1 MDIQSNRPMGNGNYR
16 PISLRRLRISANTP
30 RNLLLLAWVLSTIA
44 CIALGLG
51 AVIFQWSGMAMHFGG
66 VSFYVS
72 AYPPL
77 TICLLWTLLF
87 GLAWGAIPAF
97 LSTFILSVY
106 AGLPPGWAALF
117 ALANPLGLTVF
128 TIAYR
133 AIAIPLNLRS
143 MDSLLFYGLL
153 AFFSSVFS
161 ASGAFIWIHTNHMA
175 SGDAFGLWQGWWLGN
190 LLQMLFITAPILAI
204 VADPVC
210 NWRNRA
216 LFQLANSPRTSLRWM
231 LLAASMVVVGVYMYI
246 ALSFWL
252 SHKAVTASTDLNTLA
267 GWQQATELI
276 TASSS
281 SVYMVLSIMF
291 LAMASLGYRFVRS
304 WIGELQQAVRHAE
317 EANRAKSGFLAR
329 MSHEIR
335 TPMNAIIGLSNL
347 ALQHSSSPR
356 ERDYLQKIHHAGN
369 SLLVIINDILDFS
382 RSEIGTLQL
391 EQRAF
396 KLESFIGSLTDQL
409 RPQLDSKQLE
419 LIIDIAP
426 DVPRVLSGDTVRL
439 GQILLNL
446 LNNAVKFTDSGEVC
460 LHISRHTQ
468 QAAGDGVVTL
478 GFAVSDTGI
487 GIDEA
492 HLARLFQPF
501 TQADESITRRY
512 GGTGLGL
519 AICQQLVAAMGGQ
532 ISAASS
538 PGKGSCFSF
547 AITLPFE
554 AGTEVRPL
562 AGQKTA
568 LLIHRHDGIRD
579 NTCAMLQGMGLSVI
593 SASGIGTARALLYQH
608 GDVTPALLLAELPD
622 HTNAADHLANL
633 RRLVPGREPDIL
645 LIAPRYSSSTAEYDS
660 PVPLLVKPLSP
671 EQVRQAIL
679 HEQQA
684 QPLPTTSQAANKRG
698 CLQGKQILLAEDNVI
713 NRQIA
718 CELLEEAGARV
729 SCAENGQQ
737 AVEMA
742 LHGLFDAVLMDVHM
756 PVMDGMEASRQIRA
770 QGLTTLPIIAV
781 TAHAFDAAR
790 QEALEAGMDE
800 HLSKPYTPEQLYSLL
815 CRFIGQQD
823 PAPPAGNDTAASP
836 PTLPGIQPGPLP
848 MSLNTEQFQSLLRK
862 FRQHHADDAS
872 QLRQAWQQGDNDT
885 IQLIAHNL
893 KSVGHYINAP
903 HMQQLAKELDAQ
915 AKAGTPPAQL
925 VEALACA
932 IDDIQAGLSAH
943 FDPPQHTHRESK

>member
-1 MDIQSNRPMGNGNYR
+1 MDIQSNRPMENGSYR
-16 PISLRRLRISANTP
+16 PISLRRLRMSANAP
-30 RNLLLLAWVLSTIA
+30 RSLLLLAWVMSTLA
-44 CIALGLG
+44 CVALGLG
-51 AVIFQWSGMAMHFGG
+51 AVIFQWSGMPMNFGG
-66 VSFYVS
+66 VSFFVS

-87 GLAWGAIPAF
+87 GLAWGVIPAF

-106 AGLPPGWAALF
+106 AGMAPGWAALF

-133 AIAIPLNLRS
+133 AMAIPLNLRS

-161 ASGAFIWIHTNHMA
+161 ASGAFIWIHTNQMA
-175 SGDAFGLWQGWWLGN
+175 SGEAFGLWQGWWLGN

-216 LFQLANSPRTSLRWM
+216 LFQLANSSRTSLRWM
-231 LLAASMVVVGVYMYI
+231 LLAASMVVIGVYMYI

-252 SHKAVTASTDLNTLA
+252 SHEAITASTNLNTVA

-304 WIGELQQAVRHAE
+304 WISELQQAVRHAE

-347 ALQHSSSPR
+347 ALQHSTSPR

-409 RPQLDSKQLE
+409 RPQLDNKQLE
-419 LIIDIAP
+419 LIVDIGP

-460 LHISRHTQ
+460 LHISRHAQ
-468 QAAGDGVVTL
+468 QATDEGVVTL
-478 GFAVSDTGI
+478 DFAVSDTGI

-532 ISAASS
+532 ITAASS
-538 PGKGSCFSF
+538 PGQGSCFSF

-554 AGTEVRPL
+554 AGTEVSPL

-568 LLIHRHDGIRD
+568 LLIHRHEGIRD
-579 NTCAMLQGMGLSVI
+579 NTCGMLQGMGLSVI

-622 HTNAADHLANL
+622 NTDAADHLANL

-645 LIAPRYSSSTAEYDS
+645 LIAPRYSSSAAEYDS
-660 PVPLLVKPLSP
+660 PAPLLVKPLSP
-671 EQVRQAIL
+671 EQLRQAIL

-684 QPLPTTSQAANKRG
+684 QPQPANQAANKGG

-790 QEALEAGMDE
+790 QEAMEAGMDE

-815 CRFIGQQD
+815 CRFIGQPSAEQQ
-823 PAPPAGNDTAASP
+823 PANSSNSTDTPA
-836 PTLPGIQPGPLP
+836 LPGIQPGPLP
-848 MSLNTEQFQSLLRK
+848 MSLNPEQFQSLLRK

-872 QLRQAWQQGDNDT
+872 QLRQAWQQGDTDT

-915 AKAGTPPAQL
+915 AKAGTPPAKL
-925 VEALACA
+925 VEELACA
-932 IDDIQAGLSAH
+932 IDDIQAGLKAH
-943 FDPPQHTHRESK
+943 FHTTE

>member
-1 MDIQSNRPMGNGNYR
+1 MEIQSNRPMESGSYR
-16 PISLRRLRISANTP
+16 PISLRRLRISANAP
-30 RNLLLLAWVLSTIA
+30 RSLLLLAWLSSSIA
-44 CIALGLG
+44 CVALGLG
-51 AVIFQWSGMAMHFGG
+51 AVIFQWSGMPMNFGG

-106 AGLPPGWAALF
+106 AGMAPGWAALF

-133 AIAIPLNLRS
+133 AMAIPLNLRS
-143 MDSLLFYGLL
+143 LDSLLFYGLL

-161 ASGAFIWIHTNHMA
+161 ASGAFIWIYTNHMA

-190 LLQMLFITAPILAI
+190 LLQMLVITAPILAI

-216 LFQLANSPRTSLRWM
+216 LFQLADSPRTSLRWM

-252 SHKAVTASTDLNTLA
+252 SHEAVSASTSLNTVA
-267 GWQQATELI
+267 GWQQAAELI

-291 LAMASLGYRFVRS
+291 LAMASLGYRFVRT
-304 WIGELQQAVRHAE
+304 WVGELQQAVRHAE

-396 KLESFIGSLTDQL
+396 KLENFIGSLTDQL

-460 LHISRHTQ
+460 LHISRHTR
-468 QAAGDGVVTL
+468 QATEDGVITL
-478 GFAVSDTGI
+478 NFAVSDTGI

-532 ISAASS
+532 IEAASS
-538 PGKGSCFSF
+538 PGCGSCFSF

-554 AGTEVRPL
+554 AGTEVAPL
-562 AGQKTA
+562 AAQGTA

-579 NTCAMLQGMGLSVI
+579 NTSGILQGLGLSVI
-593 SASGIGTARALLYQH
+593 SANGIGTARALLYQH
-608 GDVTPALLLAELPD
+608 GDITPGLLVAELPEN
-622 HTNAADHLANL
+622 TTAAEHLANL

-645 LIAPRYSSSTAEYDS
+645 LIAARYGSSAADGDS

-671 EQVRQAIL
+671 EQLRQAIL
-679 HEQQA
+679 HEQQP
-684 QPLPTTSQAANKRG
+684 QPGETSQAASNGG

-770 QGLTTLPIIAV
+770 HGLTTLPIIAV

-815 CRFIGQQD
+815 CRFIGTQS
-823 PAPPAGNDTAASP
+823 PAPADSAAGSSHA
-836 PTLPGIQPGPLP
+836 LPGIQAGPLP
-848 MSLNTEQFQSLLRK
+848 MSLNPEQFQSLLRK
-862 FRQHHADDAS
+862 FSQHHAEDADK
-872 QLRQAWQQGDNDT
+872 LRQAWQHGDTET

-903 HMQQLAKELDAQ
+903 HMQQLAKELDAH
-915 AKAGTPPAQL
+915 AKAGNTPAKL
-925 VEALACA
+925 VEELACA
-932 IDDIQAGLSAH
+932 IDAIQAGLKAH
-943 FDPPQHTHRESK
+943 FNTAEYTSREHK

>member
-1 MDIQSNRPMGNGNYR
+1 MDIQSNRPMTGGSYR
-16 PISLRRLRISANTP
+16 PVSLRRLTFSANTP
-30 RNLLLLAWVLSTIA
+30 RNMLLLAWLGSTIA
-44 CIALGLG
+44 CVALGLG
-51 AVIFQWSGMAMHFGG
+51 AVIFQWSGMPMSFGG

-87 GLAWGAIPAF
+87 GLSWGVVPAF
-97 LSTFILSVY
+97 LSTFVLSVY
-106 AGLPPGWAALF
+106 AGMPPMWAALF

-133 AIAIPLNLRS
+133 ALSIPLNLRS
-143 MDSLLFYGLL
+143 LDSLLFYGLL

-161 ASGAFIWIHTNHMA
+161 ASGAFIWIYTNHMP

-190 LLQMLFITAPILAI
+190 LLQMLFITAPLLAI

-210 NWRNRA
+210 QWRNRT
-216 LFQLANSPRTSLRWM
+216 LFQLADNPHTSLRWM
-231 LLAASMVVVGVYMYI
+231 LLTASMVVVGVYMYI

-252 SHKAVTASTDLNTLA
+252 SHEAVSASTGLNTVA
-267 GWQQATELI
+267 GWQKAAELI

-281 SVYMVLSIMF
+281 AVYMVLSIMF
-291 LAMASLGYRFVRS
+291 LAMASLGYRFVRT
-304 WIGELQQAVRHAE
+304 WVGELQQAVRHAE

-347 ALQHSSSPR
+347 ALQHSQNPR

-396 KLESFIGSLTDQL
+396 KLETFVSSLTDQL
-409 RPQLDSKQLE
+409 RTQLDGKPLE
-419 LIIDIAP
+419 LIVDIAP

-439 GQILLNL
+439 GQVLLNL
-446 LNNAVKFTDSGEVC
+446 LNNAVKFTEQGEVC
-460 LHISRHTQ
+460 LHIQRTAEQSGEQGMVRL
-468 QAAGDGVVTL
+468 A
-478 GFAVSDTGI
+478 FAVSDSGI
-487 GIDEA
+487 GIDQA

-519 AICQQLVAAMGGQ
+519 AICQQLVSAMGGH
-532 ISAASS
+532 IEASS
-538 PGKGSCFSF
+538 TPGQGSCFSF
-547 AITLPFE
+547 AITLPYE
-554 AGTEVRPL
+554 AGTETSPL
-562 AGQKTA
+562 PHQDTI
-568 LLIHRHDGIRD
+568 LLIHRHDGVRER
-579 NTCAMLQGMGLSVI
+579 TSAMLQGMGLAVI
-593 SASGIGTARALLYQH
+593 SASGIGAARAMLYQH
-608 GDVTPALLLAELPD
+608 GDITPGLLIAELPEQ
-622 HTNAADHLANL
+622 ALPADHLNNL
-633 RRLVPGREPDIL
+633 RRLVPGRAPDIL
-645 LIAPRYSSSTAEYDS
+645 LIEPHYSSSASVSDS
-660 PVPLLVKPLSP
+660 QATLLSKPLMP
-671 EQVRQAIL
+671 QQLRQAL
-679 HEQQA
+679 LKEPQEGCG
-684 QPLPTTSQAANKRG
+684 QAAPATLQPR
-698 CLQGKQILLAEDNVI
+698 CLQGKHILLAEDNMI

-718 CELLEEAGARV
+718 SELLEEAGAHV

-800 HLSKPYTPEQLYSLL
+800 HLSKPYTPEQLYALL
-815 CRFIGQQD
+815 CRFVGTPSAIAAPVK
-823 PAPPAGNDTAASP
+823 PADTP
-836 PTLPGIQPGPLP
+836 P
-848 MSLNTEQFQSLLRK
+848 MSLSPAQFQSLQRK
-862 FRQHHADDAS
+862 FRQHHAQDAD
-872 QLRQAWQQGDNDT
+872 QLRQASQQGDMQT
-885 IQLIAHNL
+885 IQTIAHNL
-893 KSVGHYINAP
+893 KSVAHYINAP
-903 HMQQLAKELDAQ
+903 QIQQLAKELDAQ
-915 AKAGTPPAQL
+915 VKAGNASAPL
-925 VEALACA
+925 VEALASA
-932 IDDIQAGLSAH
+932 VDSVQQALDAQFSSTNHPG
-943 FDPPQHTHRESK
+943 

>member
-1 MDIQSNRPMGNGNYR
+1 MDIQSNRPMEAGSYR
-16 PISLRRLRISANTP
+16 PVSLRRLRFSAATP
-30 RNLLLLAWVLSTIA
+30 RNMLLATWLLSTLV
-44 CIALGLG
+44 CVALGLG
-51 AVIFQWSGMAMHFGG
+51 AVIFQWSGMPMDFGG

-87 GLAWGAIPAF
+87 GLAWGAIPAY
-97 LSTFILSVY
+97 LSTFVLSVY
-106 AGLPPGWAALF
+106 AGMSPGWAALY

-128 TIAYR
+128 VIAYR
-133 AIAIPLNLRS
+133 ALSIPLNLRS

-161 ASGAFIWIHTNHMA
+161 ASGAFIWIHTNHIA
-175 SGDAFGLWQGWWLGN
+175 SGEAFALWQGWWLGN
-190 LLQMLFITAPILAI
+190 MLQMLFITAPILAI
-204 VADPVC
+204 VADPVG
-210 NWRNRA
+210 NWRNRT
-216 LFQLANSPRTSLRWM
+216 LFQLADNPRTSLRWL
-231 LLAASMVVVGVYMYI
+231 LLAAGMVVVGVYMYI

-252 SHKAVTASTDLNTLA
+252 SHQAVNANTGLNTVA
-267 GWQQATELI
+267 GWQQAAELI

-291 LAMASLGYRFVRS
+291 LAMASLGYRFVRT
-304 WIGELQQAVRHAE
+304 WVDELQQAVRNAE

-347 ALQHSSSPR
+347 ALQHSQNPR
-356 ERDYLQKIHHAGN
+356 ERDYLQKIHQAGN

-396 KLESFIGSLTDQL
+396 KLDGFIDTLCDQL
-409 RPQLDSKQLE
+409 RPQLDDKQLE
-419 LIIDIAP
+419 LIVDIAP

-439 GQILLNL
+439 GQVLLNL

-460 LHISRHTQ
+460 LRICRLP
-468 QAAGDGVVTL
+468 AGESEGSLATL
-478 GFAVSDTGI
+478 QFDVIDTGI

-519 AICQQLVAAMGGQ
+519 AICQQLVCAMGGNIQ
-532 ISAASS
+532 ASS
-538 PGKGSCFSF
+538 TPGQGSSFRF

-554 AGTEVRPL
+554 AGTELGIIARQDVV
-562 AGQKTA
+562 
-568 LLIHRHDGIRD
+568 LLIHRHDSIRD
-579 NTCAMLQGMGLSVI
+579 SASDTLKALGQQVI
-593 SASGIGTARALLYQH
+593 SASGIGTARAMLYQH
-608 GDVTPALLLAELPD
+608 GDITPSLLIAELPE
-622 HTNAADHLANL
+622 HTTVASHLANL
-633 RRLVPGREPDIL
+633 RRLVPGRAPDII
-645 LIAPRYSSSTAEYDS
+645 LIEPHYSRSSADADTR
-660 PVPLLVKPLSP
+660 VPLLSKPLLA
-671 EQVRQAIL
+671 EQLRQTIL
-679 HEQQA
+679 NDAPVPATA
-684 QPLPTTSQAANKRG
+684 QPARNPGG
-698 CLQGKQILLAEDNVI
+698 CLRGRQILLAEDNVI

-718 CELLEEAGARV
+718 SELLEEAGATV
-729 SCAENGQQ
+729 ICAENGQQ

-742 LHGLFDAVLMDVHM
+742 LHGLFDAILMDVHM
-756 PVMDGMEASRQIRA
+756 PVMDGLEASRQIRA

-800 HLSKPYTPEQLYSLL
+800 HLSKPYTPDQLYQLL
-815 CRFIGQQD
+815 CRFM
-823 PAPPAGNDTAASP
+823 PAPAPEQAPVPATPSG
-836 PTLPGIQPGPLP
+836 
-848 MSLNTEQFQSLLRK
+848 LNLNPAQLESLLQK
-862 FRQHHADDAS
+862 FSQHHADDAA
-872 QLRQAWQQGDNDT
+872 QLRQASGDGDIET

-893 KSVGHYINAP
+893 KSVGHYINEP
-903 HMQQLAKELDAQ
+903 QLQQLAKDLDRAT
-915 AKAGTPPAQL
+915 KAGEMPTAL
-925 VEALACA
+925 VAALADE
-932 IDDIQAGLSAH
+932 IDRIQRGLAQRFPTPNST
-943 FDPPQHTHRESK
+943 Q